1 MAKIWLNVP
10 PVYAAILLL
19 IFIHSSITCA
29 QNVKQGELL
38 FETDEQPYQYALEKA
53 ISDQATLEGKSK
65 TSGTESPH
73 R

>member
-1 MAKIWLNVP
+1 MARIWLNVF

-19 IFIHSSITCA
+19 IFVHSSITYA
-29 QNVKQGELL
+29 QNVKQGEL